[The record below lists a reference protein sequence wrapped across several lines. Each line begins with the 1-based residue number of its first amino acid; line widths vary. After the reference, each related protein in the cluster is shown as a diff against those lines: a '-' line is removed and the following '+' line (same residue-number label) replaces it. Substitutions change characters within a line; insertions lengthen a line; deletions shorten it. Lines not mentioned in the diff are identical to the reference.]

1 MRQLLT
7 KLASTALP
15 YGLPV
20 ASVAAFLLVP
30 NPWPGYLLAAATLL
44 WGAWRW
50 RLDGLGEFLLG
61 RVLVVAALLIGF
73 ADGSYSGFADQRSTG
88 IGVAEAVSGTL
99 LLALIAFEP
108 RLVVALS
115 TRRLATENLPVQRG
129 PGEKWINPRSAY
141 LVIGALTA
149 GFWLTAVTGANP
161 WILAGACVLA
171 TVGFAGATV
180 GAWYLRRRRPHAGDA
195 GVVAAVQGHQPRF
208 AVHFAAPPGSEY
220 QLLMWLPYFDRIGD
234 PYVVILRD
242 RSFLPTMAAVTT
254 APVVVAPGIADVES
268 VMVAGIRAVFYVNN
282 SMQNTQCVRFAEYTH
297 VQLMHGDSDKP
308 ASYNPISAMYDRI
321 FVAGQAGIDRYHR
334 HGIDIPTEK
343 FRIVGHP
350 QAARVQVP
358 TQSRPADRPPVL
370 LYAPTWTGLSSDA
383 NFCSLPIAERICR
396 TALDRGATVI
406 VRPHPY
412 TRRNPAAARQLDAVE
427 QLLAADAAQSGRD
440 HKYGKVTSEQMS
452 LIDCINAADVMVCDV
467 SGAASDWL
475 YSEKPFAITDMTGIG
490 ADLVDEFPLA
500 QAAYPVERDGAN
512 LEQVYGLLLESDPL
526 SQARHKM
533 KQYYMGEFNA
543 ADYESAFFDGARDCY
558 R

>member
-1 MRQLLT
+1 MRQLIT
-7 KLASTALP
+7 KLTSTALP

-20 ASVAAFLLVP
+20 AAIAAFLLVP
-30 NPWPGYLLAAATLL
+30 GPWLGYILTAATLA
-44 WGAWRW
+44 WGGWRW
-50 RLDGLGEFLLG
+50 RADGLGEFQLG
-61 RVLVVAALLIGF
+61 RVLVVAALLINM
-73 ADGSYSGFADQRSTG
+73 ADAQPDG
-88 IGVAEAVSGTL
+88 IGVPEAVAGVL

-108 RLVVALS
+108 RLLVALS
-115 TRRLATENLPVQRG
+115 TRRLATANLGVQRG
-129 PGEKWINPRSAY
+129 PAEKLVNARSAY
-141 LVIGALTA
+141 LLISALTV
-149 GFWLTAVTGANP
+149 GFWGTAVTGVTP
-161 WILAGACVLA
+161 WIIAVACVLA
-171 TVGFAGATV
+171 TACCAGSTV
-180 GAWYLRRRRPHAGDA
+180 VAWYLRRRHPHSGDR
-195 GVVAAVQGHQPRF
+195 GVVDAVGDHAPRF

-242 RSFLPTMAAVTT
+242 KAFLPTMAAATS
-254 APVVVAPGIADVES
+254 APCIVAPGITDVQTIF
-268 VMVAGIRAVFYVNN
+268 VDGIKAVFYVNN

-350 QAARVQVP
+350 QAARVDV
-358 TQSRPADRPPVL
+358 SIRPRPVDRPPVL

-383 NFCSLPIAERICR
+383 NFCSLPIADRICR
-396 TALDRGATVI
+396 AAIDRGMTVI

-427 QLLAADAAQSGRD
+427 QLLAADSAQTGRL
-440 HKYGKVTSEQMS
+440 HKYGRTTSDQMS
-452 LIDCINAADVMVCDV
+452 LVDCINAADVMVCDV

-475 YSEKPFAITDMTGIG
+475 FSEKPFAITDMTGAG
-490 ADLVDEFPLA
+490 DALAAEFPLA
-500 QAAYPVERDGAN
+500 QAAYPVDRTGDN
-512 LEQVYGLLLESDPL
+512 IEQVFIQLVNTDPL
-526 SQARHKM
+526 AHARHKM
-533 KQYYMGEFNA
+533 KQYYMGEFNP
-543 ADYESAFFDGARDCY
+543 ADYENAFLDAARDCF

>member
-1 MRQLLT
+1 MRPLIA
-7 KLASTALP
+7 KLAVTALP

-20 ASVAAFLLVP
+20 ASIAAFLLVP
-30 NPWPGYLLAAATLL
+30 NPWPGYLLAAATLM

-50 RLDGLGEFLLG
+50 RADGLGEFLLG
-61 RVLVVAALLIGF
+61 RVLVVAALLVAM
-73 ADGSYSGFADQRSTG
+73 ADRQPGG
-88 IGVAEAVSGTL
+88 IGVAESIAGTL

-115 TRRLATENLPVQRG
+115 TRRLATANLPVRRG

-141 LVIGALTA
+141 LLISALTV
-149 GFWLTAVTGANP
+149 GFWGTVVTGVNP
-161 WILAGACVLA
+161 WILAGACIVATAGCAASTVLA
-171 TVGFAGATV
+171 
-180 GAWYLRRRRPHAGDA
+180 WLMRRRHPHSGDA
-195 GVVAAVQGHQPRF
+195 GVVEAVRQHQPRF
-208 AVHFAAPPGSEY
+208 AIHFAAPPGSEY

-234 PYVVILRD
+234 PYIVILRD
-242 RSFLPTMAAVTT
+242 RSFLPTMAAATT
-254 APVVVAPGIADVES
+254 APVLVAPGITDVQS
-268 VMVAGIRAVFYVNN
+268 VFVDGIKAVFYVNN

-350 QAARVQVP
+350 QAARVHVSTGP
-358 TQSRPADRPPVL
+358 RPDDRSPVL

-396 TALDRGATVI
+396 AALERDITVI

-412 TRRNPAAARQLDAVE
+412 TRRNPAAARQLDAIE
-427 QLLAADAAQSGRD
+427 QLLAADTAQTGRP
-440 HKYGKVTSEQMS
+440 HKFGKTTTEHMS
-452 LIDCINAADVMVCDV
+452 LVDCVNAADIMVCDV

-475 YSEKPFAITDMTGIG
+475 YSEKPFAITDMIG
-490 ADLVDEFPLA
+490 AGDGLAAEFPLA
-500 QAAYPVERDGAN
+500 QAAYSVDRSGDN
-512 LEQVYGLLLESDPL
+512 VSHVFDQLTDTDPL
-526 SQARHKM
+526 AHARHKM
-533 KQYYMGEFNA
+533 KRYYMGEFDP
-543 ADYESAFFDGARDCY
+543 ADYEKAFLDAARDCY